1 MGRLDWRGEQVLAE
15 VQRAAREGVQA
26 TAQNLVTT
34 AQAINRDRAY
44 KTGAMAAGWHI
55 AGITASGT
63 HVTAH
68 VGNDVGYSIFVDKGT
83 RYIAP
88 RHISASAMDQVGPTL
103 PREVASRVNL
113 T

>member
-1 MGRLDWRGEQVLAE
+1 MGQLDWRGEQVLAA
-15 VQRAAREGVQA
+15 VQQAAREGVQA

-44 KTGAMAAGWHI
+44 KTGAMTAGWHI
-55 AGITASGT
+55 AGITASAT
-63 HVTAH
+63 QVTAH
-68 VGNDVGYSIFVDKGT
+68 VGNNVFYAPFIDLGT

-88 RHISASAMDQVGPTL
+88 RHISASALDQVGPTL
-103 PREVASRVNL
+103 PREIASRVRL